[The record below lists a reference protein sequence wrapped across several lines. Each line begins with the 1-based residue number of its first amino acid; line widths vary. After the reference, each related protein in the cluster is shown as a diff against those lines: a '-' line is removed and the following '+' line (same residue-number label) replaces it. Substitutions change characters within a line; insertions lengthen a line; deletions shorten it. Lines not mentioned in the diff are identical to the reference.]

1 MNFARKNFA
10 REIFNFLFTFY
21 TICAIIGIDNIRK
34 FVDKM
39 NIGGGRRRGTPAGV
53 RGKYRFLLM
62 PDVSRG
68 EYPL

>member
-39 NIGGGRRRGTPAGV
+39 NIGEPPVAIGGGEPPPAYGANI
-53 RGKYRFLLM
+53 
-62 PDVSRG
+62 VSC
-68 EYPL
+68 